1 MPAIVLVGLQW
12 GDEGKGKITDFYAG
26 KADCVIRFQGG
37 NNAGH
42 TVVVHKKKYKFHLIP
57 SGVVRGKK
65 IIIGNGVVVDPEVL
79 LQEMEM
85 LREHNIE
92 PDLVVS
98 ERAHVIMPYHRIL
111 DGTQE
116 AFFGSKKIGTTGRGI
131 GPCYAD
137 KIARHGIRMGDI
149 VDEKAFKERMEEVI
163 PLKQTMLTA
172 LKAEKINAEKI
183 FETYASYGKKL
194 KQYVRDTTVIIHSLL
209 DKEKTILFEGAQ
221 GCMLDIDF
229 GTYPYVTSS
238 HPVSG
243 GVSLGTGISPN
254 KIDTIIGVLKAYT
267 TRVGMGPMPTE
278 LTDEIGEHLAEKGN
292 EYGTT
297 TGRKRRCGWLDGI
310 VASYACRLN
319 GVDEIAITKLDV
331 LDGLEKVKI
340 CTAYDCKGKEIKNF
354 PSSLSLL
361 SRCKPIYIELDGWET
376 TAGIKKYEDLPD
388 GAKKYISFIEEY
400 LKKPVTIISNGPSR
414 DETIHR

>member
-361 SRCKPIYIELDGWET
+361 SCCKPIYIELDGWET

>member
-57 SGVVRGKK
+57 SGAVRGKK

-79 LQEMEM
+79 LQEIEM

-111 DGTQE
+111 DGAQE

-149 VDEKAFKERMEEVI
+149 VDEKAFKERLEEVM
-163 PLKQTMLTA
+163 PLKQAMLTA
-172 LKAEKINAEKI
+172 LGEEKINAEKI

-209 DKEKTILFEGAQ
+209 DKEKTVLFEGAQ

-243 GVSLGTGISPN
+243 GVSLGIGISPN

-278 LTDEIGEHLAEKGN
+278 LTDETGEHLAEKGN

-297 TGRKRRCGWLDGI
+297 TGRKRRCGWLDGVI
-310 VASYACRLN
+310 ASYACRLN

-340 CTAYDCKGKEIKNF
+340 CTAYDCEGKEIKNF

-361 SRCKPIYIELDGWET
+361 SRCKPIYTELDGWET

-388 GAKKYISFIEEY
+388 VAKKYISFIEEY

-414 DETIHR
+414 DETIRR

>member
-12 GDEGKGKITDFYAG
+12 GDEGKGKITDFHAG

-297 TGRKRRCGWLDGI
+297 TGRKRRCGWLDGV